1 MVMEHQR
8 TGTKV
13 TEHLRC
19 RQTLELLTKDLP
31 KAFSE
36 VELQTEVAGEA
47 EAHTHQDP
55 YTACTMAIKPTIVPK
70 IALSTSTPSG
80 K

>member
-1 MVMEHQR
+1 MEHQR

-13 TEHLRC
+13 TEHLHS
-19 RQTLELLTKDLP
+19 RQTLEHLIKDLP
-31 KAFSE
+31 KATSKA
-36 VELQTEVAGEA
+36 ELRTEVAGEA

-55 YTACTMAIKPTIVPK
+55 YTACTMVMKPTIVPK
-70 IALSTSTPSG
+70 TALSTSTPSG